1 MREEAFRQQV
11 RGIARMF
18 GWMMYHTYDS
28 RRSDPGFPDEVFAH
42 PQRKRVLFVEFK
54 NEKGKLTQAQW
65 NWLNALAVA
74 GQEVA
79 VWRPQQ
85 MDRIRMVLDAGN
97 RSLLE
102 SYWLTMWK
110 EHQIPRVLAPEQDGP
125 GWEFP
130 EHLSAAISHHNTEE
144 K

>member
-28 RRSDPGFPDEVFAH
+28 RRSDPGYPDETMAH
-42 PQRKRVLFVEFK
+42 PQRKRVIFVEFK
-54 NEKGKLTQAQW
+54 NEKGKVTDAQW
-65 NWLNALAVA
+65 KWLDALARA

-79 VWRPQQ
+79 VWRPQH
-85 MDRIRMVLDAGN
+85 MERIVQVLDANN

-102 SYWLTMWK
+102 PYWLNMWADYP
-110 EHQIPRVLAPEQDGP
+110 IPQDVP

-130 EHLSAAISHHNTEE
+130 AHLSAAIRHHNPE
-144 K
+144 